1 MRDVHILQELLAQ
14 QCPEIHKK
22 RLTSLM
28 VATSALLEGDAL
40 SLTALGRSIN
50 GAASAKHSI
59 KRIDRLLGNSHLHRE
74 RLALYRWHAR
84 NLCGLNPMPVILI
97 DWSDVR
103 EQLRHMTLRAAI
115 VLKGRSIT
123 LYERAFAWEDY
134 NSPRSHNRFLRELAS
149 ILPQGATPLLV
160 TDAGYRN
167 TWFREVASYGWYWL
181 GRVRGDV
188 AFTPADQEQWRSN
201 KTLYSDATQTPRYIG
216 PAKLARKSPIHCD
229 LYLYKSDAKGRKD
242 RRTARSG
249 NKHTAQREY
258 LKGSKEPWLLATN
271 LPSALFRAAQV
282 VRFYARRMQ
291 IEESFRDLKSPQYG
305 FGLRHSRTRC
315 PRRYDI
321 LLLIA
326 LLAEIILWWFGL
338 AAQQA
343 DWQRHFQANTIRH
356 RAVLSSVRLGK
367 EIRRR
372 PNYRITEQMLYWA
385 RLELMRLAHSAGIS
399 KL

>member
-14 QCPEIHKK
+14 HCPEIHKK
-22 RLTSLM
+22 RLNSLM
-28 VATSALLEGDAL
+28 AATSALLEGDTL
-40 SLTALGRSIN
+40 SLTGLGRHIA
-50 GAASAKHSI
+50 GKTATKHSI
-59 KRIDRLLGNSHLHRE
+59 KRIDRLLGNAGLHRE

-134 NSPRSHNRFLRELAS
+134 NSPRSHNRFLHELAS
-149 ILPQGATPLLV
+149 ILPSGATPLLI

-188 AFTPADQEQWRSN
+188 AFTPAGLEQWRSN
-201 KTLYSDATQTPRYIG
+201 KTLYSDANQTPRYIG
-216 PAKLARKSPIHCD
+216 PAKLARKSPIRCD

-271 LPSALFRAAQV
+271 LPSTLFSAAKV
-282 VRFYARRMQ
+282 VRLYARRMQ

-338 AAQQA
+338 AAQQVG
-343 DWQRHFQANTIRH
+343 WQRHFQANTIRH

-367 EIRRR
+367 EIRKR
-372 PNYRITEQMLYWA
+372 PHYRITEQMLYWA
-385 RLELMRLAHSAGIS
+385 RLELMRLAHHAGITE
-399 KL
+399 L

>member
-1 MRDVHILQELLAQ
+1 MRDVHILQELLAK
-14 QCPEIHKK
+14 QCPEIHQK

-28 VATSALLEGDAL
+28 VATSALLEGDTL

-59 KRIDRLLGNSHLHRE
+59 KRIDRLLGNPHLHSE
-74 RLALYRWHAR
+74 RLALYRWHAS

-103 EQLRHMTLRAAI
+103 EQLRHMTLRASI

-149 ILPQGATPLLV
+149 ILPSGATPLLI

-181 GRVRGDV
+181 GRVRGNV
-188 AFTPADQEQWRSN
+188 AFTSASRKQWCSN
-201 KTLYSDATQTPRYIG
+201 KTLYPNANHKPRYIG
-216 PAKLARKSPIHCD
+216 LVDLARKSPIRCH
-229 LYLYKSDAKGRKD
+229 LYLYKSSAKGRKD
-242 RRTARSG
+242 RRTASSG
-249 NKHTAQREY
+249 SKHTAQREY

-271 LPSALFRAAQV
+271 LPTDLFSAAQV
-282 VRFYARRMQ
+282 VRFYAKRMQ
-291 IEESFRDLKSPQYG
+291 IEESFRDLKSPLYG

-343 DWQRHFQANTIRH
+343 GWQRHFQANTIRH

-372 PNYRITEQMLYWA
+372 PKYPITEQMLYWA

-399 KL
+399 EL